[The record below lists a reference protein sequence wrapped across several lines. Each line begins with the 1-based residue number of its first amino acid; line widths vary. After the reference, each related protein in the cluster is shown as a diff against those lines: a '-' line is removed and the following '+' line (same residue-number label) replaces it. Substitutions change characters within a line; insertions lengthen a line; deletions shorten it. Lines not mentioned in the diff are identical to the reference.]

1 MDIHVARKCLATICL
16 AAADDDEDD
25 DLSETHCYNLLMYNN
40 KIKAFYIFELRA
52 AATAAAAAQANE
64 NSVIGINIGEI
75 SGLTHTLILSHLS

>member
-16 AAADDDEDD
+16 AAADDD
-25 DLSETHCYNLLMYNN
+25 LSEIHCYNLLMYNN

>member
-25 DLSETHCYNLLMYNN
+25 DLSEIHCYNLLMYNN

-52 AATAAAAAQANE
+52 AATAAAAQANE